1 MSALGLPPL
10 RRLSPAA
17 PVLARLLVGVVM
29 AVHGW
34 QKLTEMT
41 PSGFGQGMLD
51 GLGVPAPVAFGW
63 IVTVIELG
71 GGVLLIIGALTRI
84 AALLNAGVLV
94 GALLLVK
101 TDIGLLSPA
110 TADMPGAELEFGL
123 LAGLLVVAL
132 LGPGRPSVDHA
143 LGIESGTS
151 TRRKD
156 EVSAGRR

>member
-1 MSALGLPPL
+1 MSLLGLAPL
-10 RRLSPAA
+10 RRLAPAA
-17 PVLARLLVGVVM
+17 PVIARLLVGTVM

-41 PSGFGQGMLD
+41 PAGFGEGML
-51 GLGVPAPVAFGW
+51 GMLGVPAPVLFGW
-63 IVTVIELG
+63 IVTLIELVG
-71 GGVLLIIGALTRI
+71 GLALIVGALTRI

-101 TDIGLLSPA
+101 VDIGLIAPMG
-110 TADMPGAELEFGL
+110 ADMPGAELEFGL

-143 LGIESGTS
+143 IGMETGTP
-151 TRRKD
+151 TLAQED
-156 EVSAGRR
+156 VSVAT

>member
-1 MSALGLPPL
+1 MSLLGLAPL
-10 RRLSPAA
+10 RRLAPAA
-17 PVLARLLVGVVM
+17 PVIARLLVGTVM

-41 PSGFGQGMLD
+41 PSGFGEGML
-51 GLGVPAPVAFGW
+51 GMLGVPAPVLFGW
-63 IVTVIELG
+63 IVTLIELVG
-71 GGVLLIIGALTRI
+71 GTALIVGVLTRV

-101 TDIGLLSPA
+101 IDIGLIAPMG
-110 TADMPGAELEFGL
+110 ADMPGAELEFGL

-143 LGIESGTS
+143 IGIEKGTPTLAEEGVS
-151 TRRKD
+151 
-156 EVSAGRR
+156 VSA